1 MPDLLTQSPDFY
13 RYVSCGVL
21 FLAALNTAEV
31 FFLFYNK
38 RKAGLS
44 EKRRTELK
52 RLAST
57 AMITATAP
65 EELLPKP
72 STDDDFSAY
81 SEAIAS
87 VLDSFEG
94 EIAAKA
100 GRLVGQLGIA
110 AYYRRLA
117 RHRTWYKRAAAIDIL
132 SSFRLPSNREFLRS
146 ALRRETSN
154 EVKYRVIYGLSSLAR
169 DRTDI
174 LEMVAALSSLP
185 YLTAKYTED
194 IFYNAIRALKDK
206 DAAGEFG
213 AFMREVMKDGS
224 VPVLV
229 KRDMLTACY
238 DASCG
243 EGRGILHDY
252 YLNSPEEPEILIA
265 ALKALARIGDFSF
278 IPAAL
283 KHPDWR
289 VRMTALKNSDACCA
303 DLLPETRAML
313 RDSNYHVRLAAAM
326 ALRRSGIKGTAVLKE
341 ETASP
346 DRFAAETAAY
356 ALTQEGR

>member
-13 RYVSCGVL
+13 KYVFYGVL
-21 FLAALNTAEV
+21 FLAAFNVAEV

-38 RKAGLS
+38 RKVELS

-57 AMITATAP
+57 AIITATAP

-72 STDDDFSAY
+72 SDNEEFSAY

-100 GRLVGQLGIA
+100 VRLVDQLGIA

-117 RHRTWYKRAAAIDIL
+117 RHRTWYKRASAIDIL

-146 ALRRETSN
+146 ALHLETVN
-154 EVKYRVIYGLSSLAR
+154 EVKYRVIYGLSFLAR
-169 DRTDI
+169 GKGDI
-174 LEMVAALSSLP
+174 LEIVAALSALP

-194 IFYNAIRALKDK
+194 IFYNAVRALKDR
-206 DAAGEFG
+206 DAAGDFG
-213 AFMREVMKDGS
+213 AFMREVMSDGF
-224 VPVLV
+224 VPVLI

-243 EGRGILHDY
+243 EGRAILHDY
-252 YLNSPEEPEILIA
+252 YLNNPEEPEILIA
-265 ALKALARIGDFSF
+265 ALKALARIGDFAF

-289 VRMTALKNSDACCA
+289 VRMTALNNSDACCA
-303 DLLPETRAML
+303 DLRPEIRPML
-313 RDSNYHVRLAAAM
+313 RDPNYHVRMAAAM
-326 ALRRSGIKGTAVLKE
+326 ALRRSGDKGTAVLKE